1 MAKAKPKQLQLI
13 YDEIAEKKQ
22 TKKELQEMYKD
33 ALNSADEYLE
43 LTDKITE
50 LREKQKAIKEKIQ
63 AQLGRAWERLE
74 DIKVEMDADKIRMT
88 DVALND
94 LMKGV
99 TVSVKDQYENEYE
112 PIWNVRFKKIN

>member
-13 YDEIAEKKQ
+13 YDEIADKKQ

-33 ALNSADEYLE
+33 ALESADNYSE
-43 LTDKITE
+43 LNEKIKE
-50 LREKQKAIKEKIQ
+50 LRDEQKAIKERVQ
-63 AQLGRAWERLE
+63 LQLGRAWEQLE
-74 DIKVEMDADKIRMT
+74 DIKFEMDADKIRMT

-112 PIWNVRFKKIN
+112 PIWSVRFKKIN

>member
-33 ALNSADEYLE
+33 ALESADNYSE
-43 LTDKITE
+43 LNEKIKE
-50 LREKQKAIKEKIQ
+50 LRDEQKAIKERVQ
-63 AQLGRAWERLE
+63 LQLGRAWEQLE
-74 DIKVEMDADKIRMT
+74 DIKFEMDADKIRMT

-112 PIWNVRFKKIN
+112 PVWNVRFKKIN

>member
-33 ALNSADEYLE
+33 ALESADKYAE
-43 LTDKITE
+43 LNEKIKE
-50 LREKQKAIKEKIQ
+50 LRDEQKAIKERVQ
-63 AQLGRAWERLE
+63 SQLGRAWEQLE

-112 PIWNVRFKKIN
+112 PVWNVRFKKIN